1 MSISICGGGFKNTV
15 FEDGGV
21 QNISRINKINICYA
35 FKYQQKSLLKKL
47 LPLKGRWI
55 QKTSFF
61 EDGGV
66 FLA

>member
-1 MSISICGGGFKNTV
+1 MLL
-15 FEDGGV
+15 
-21 QNISRINKINICYA
+21 NISK
-35 FKYQQKSLLKKL
+35 KSLLKKL

-55 QKTSFF
+55 QKTKFF